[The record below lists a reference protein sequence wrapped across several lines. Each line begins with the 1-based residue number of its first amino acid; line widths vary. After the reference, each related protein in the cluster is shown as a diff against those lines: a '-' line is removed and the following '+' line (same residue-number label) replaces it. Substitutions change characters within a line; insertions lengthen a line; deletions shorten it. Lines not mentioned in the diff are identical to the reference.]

1 MSKQKVP
8 KTQKT
13 HLHFDDSE
21 LLRQERNFISYYAD
35 GNKKSITLLLKLYN
49 GHYLRLFFSAIF
61 FLIKESPGWVIPIV
75 TSYVIDL
82 VSVQQAG
89 NVSRMVLALGGLAL

>member
-21 LLRQERNFISYYAD
+21 LLRQERNFHSYYAD

-49 GHYLRLFFSAIF
+49 GH
-61 FLIKESPGWVIPIV
+61 
-75 TSYVIDL
+75 
-82 VSVQQAG
+82 
-89 NVSRMVLALGGLAL
+89 